1 MKKVIAL
8 LLAVIMV
15 CGLMVGCGDSK
26 EPAGSAGAPVK
37 TSGKKIDL
45 NVKLDTIGEESKP
58 VKTEVPEG
66 KAHIISIA
74 LDKTDLS
81 IALGTKQQI
90 TYTVKPDTAFDK
102 SVYYESQN
110 TNIAKVDKDGYVLG
124 VGCGTTDIVV
134 KTNDQG
140 FKRVVTVVVH
150 QNAGDDKK
158 AEEMLNLINKGR
170 EANNQAA
177 FTSDDVALKAAA
189 NQRALEEAVD
199 MVNNKAKA
207 MDDKRTDKETS
218 IFADYDIFTRQSA
231 ALYVWGDYSKDTQK
245 AYDALIKNESNAKA
259 LGITGDDKVTYDNIA
274 IGYFVFNDV
283 TYWCVLMATT

>member
-15 CGLMVGCGDSK
+15 CGLMVGCGEK
-26 EPAGSAGAPVK
+26 EPAGNAGAPVK

-58 VKTEVPEG
+58 VKTEIPEG

-140 FKRVVTVVVH
+140 FKRVATVVVH
-150 QNAGDDKK
+150 QNAGDEKK

-170 EANNQAA
+170 EANNQTP

-207 MDDKRTDKETS
+207 MDDKRTDKTTS
-218 IFADYDIFTRQSA
+218 IFSDYDIFVRQNA
-231 ALYVWGDYSKDTQK
+231 ALYVWGDYSKDTKK
-245 AYDALIKNESNAKA
+245 AYEELIKNEDNAKA
-259 LGITGDDKVTYDNIA
+259 LGIKGDGVNYDNVA
-274 IGYFVFNDV
+274 VGYFVFNNV

>member
-1 MKKVIAL
+1 MKKIIAL
-8 LLAVIMV
+8 LLAVVMV
-15 CGLMVGCGDSK
+15 CGVMVGCGDSK
-26 EPAGSAGAPVK
+26 EPAGNSGTPVK

-58 VKTEVPEG
+58 VKTEIPDG
-66 KAHIISIA
+66 QAHIISITV
-74 LDKTDLS
+74 DKTVLS
-81 IALGTKQQI
+81 VALGTKQQI
-90 TYTVKPDTAFDK
+90 TYTVKPDSAFDK
-102 SVYYESQN
+102 SVYYESKN

-170 EANNQAA
+170 EANNQTA
-177 FTSDDVALKAAA
+177 FTSEDVALKAAA

-199 MVNNKAKA
+199 MVNNKEKA
-207 MDDKRTDKETS
+207 MDDKRTDKTTS
-218 IFADYDIFTRQSA
+218 IFSDYDIFVRQNA
-231 ALYVWGDYSKDTQK
+231 ALYVWGDYSKDTNK
-245 AYDALIKNESNAKA
+245 AYEALIKNEDNAKA
-259 LGITGDDKVTYDNIA
+259 LGIKGDGVNYDNVA
-274 IGYFVFNDV
+274 VGYFVFNNV

>member
-1 MKKVIAL
+1 MKKIIAL

-15 CGLMVGCGDSK
+15 CGVMVGCGE
-26 EPAGSAGAPVK
+26 EPAASGDSTVK

-45 NVKLDTIGEESKP
+45 TVKADTIGEESKP
-58 VKTEVPEG
+58 VKTEIPEG
-66 KAHIISIA
+66 KAHVISITVDQDVIS
-74 LDKTDLS
+74 LP
-81 IALGTKQQI
+81 LGTKSQI
-90 TYTVKPDTAFDK
+90 TYSVKPETAHDK
-102 SVYYESQN
+102 SVYYVSED

-124 VGCGTTDIVV
+124 VACGTTDIVV
-134 KTNDQG
+134 RTNDQG

-150 QNAGDDKK
+150 QNKGDDKK
-158 AEEMLNLINKGR
+158 TEEMLNLINKGR
-170 EANNQAA
+170 EANKQEPLTAN
-177 FTSDDVALKAAA
+177 DVALSAAA

>member
-1 MKKVIAL
+1 MKKVISL

-90 TYTVKPDTAFDK
+90 TYTVKPDSAFDK

-110 TNIAKVDKDGYVLG
+110 TNVAKVDKDGYVLG

-207 MDDKRTDKETS
+207 MDDKRTDKTTT
-218 IFADYDIFTRQSA
+218 IFADYDIFVRQNA
-231 ALYVWGDYSKDTQK
+231 ALYVWGDYSKDTKK
-245 AYDALIKNESNAKA
+245 AYEALVKNEDNAKA
-259 LGITGDDKVTYDNIA
+259 LGIKGGEVNYDNVA
-274 IGYFVFNDV
+274 VGYFVFNNV

>member
-15 CGLMVGCGDSK
+15 CGVMVGCGDD
-26 EPAGSAGAPVK
+26 GAATGDSSVK

-45 NVKLDTIGEESKP
+45 TVKADTIGEESKP
-58 VKTEVPEG
+58 VKTEIPTGE
-66 KAHIISIA
+66 AHVIRINVDQDVIK
-74 LDKTDLS
+74 LP
-81 IALGTKQQI
+81 IGTKSQI
-90 TYTVKPDTAFDK
+90 TYKIEPETAYDK
-102 SVYYESQN
+102 SVYYESEN
-110 TNIAKVDKDGYVLG
+110 TSVAKVDKDGNVLG
-124 VGCGTTDIVV
+124 VACGTTDIIVR
-134 KTNDQG
+134 TNDQG

-158 AEEMLNLINKGR
+158 AEEMLNLINKAR
-170 EANNQAA
+170 EANNQTA
-177 FTSDDVALKAAA
+177 FKSEDVALKAAA

-207 MDDKRTDKETS
+207 MDDKRTDKKTT
-218 IFADYDIFTRQSA
+218 IFADYDIFVRQNA
-231 ALYVWGDYSKDTQK
+231 ALYVWGDYSSDTQK

-259 LGITGDDKVTYDNIA
+259 LGIKGDGTVNYDNVA
-274 IGYFVFNDV
+274 VGYFVFNNV

>member
-207 MDDKRTDKETS
+207 MDDKRTDKTTT
-218 IFADYDIFTRQSA
+218 IFADYDIFVRQNA
-231 ALYVWGDYSKDTQK
+231 ALYVWGDYSKDTKK
-245 AYDALIKNESNAKA
+245 AYEALVKNEDNAKA
-259 LGITGDDKVTYDNIA
+259 LGIKGGEVNYDNVA
-274 IGYFVFNDV
+274 VGYFVFNNV

>member
-124 VGCGTTDIVV
+124 VGCGTIDIVV

-207 MDDKRTDKETS
+207 MDDKRTDKTTT
-218 IFADYDIFTRQSA
+218 IFADYDIFVRQNA
-231 ALYVWGDYSKDTQK
+231 ALYVWGDYSKDTKK
-245 AYDALIKNESNAKA
+245 AYEALVKNEDNAKA
-259 LGITGDDKVTYDNIA
+259 LGIKGGEVNYDNVA
-274 IGYFVFNDV
+274 VGYFVFNNV

>member
-90 TYTVKPDTAFDK
+90 TYTVKPDSAFDK

-110 TNIAKVDKDGYVLG
+110 TNVAKVDKDGYVLG

-207 MDDKRTDKETS
+207 MDDKRTDKTTT
-218 IFADYDIFTRQSA
+218 IFADYDIFVRQNA
-231 ALYVWGDYSKDTQK
+231 ALYVWGDYSKDTKK
-245 AYDALIKNESNAKA
+245 AYEALVKNEDNAKA
-259 LGITGDDKVTYDNIA
+259 LGIKGGEVNYDNVA
-274 IGYFVFNDV
+274 VGYFVFNNV